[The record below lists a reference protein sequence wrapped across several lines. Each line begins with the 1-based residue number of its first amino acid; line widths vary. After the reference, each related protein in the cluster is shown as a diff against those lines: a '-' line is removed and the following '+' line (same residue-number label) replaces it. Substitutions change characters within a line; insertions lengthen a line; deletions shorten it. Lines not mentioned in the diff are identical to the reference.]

1 MFTKQNETVTIFTHP
16 VCGTSSSSSSTVGD
30 LNNRSGE

>member
-16 VCGTSSSSSSTVGD
+16 VCGTSSSSSTVGD